1 MDNTYYERKLIYMM
15 LMPRRDFDLFG
26 DDFFKDDF
34 FKGEKNSLMK
44 TDIKETENSYILD
57 IDLPGYKKEDIKV
70 DITDGYLTINA
81 KTSNEVNEEEKGKFV
96 RRERFTGECTR
107 SFYVGEDIKEEEIRA
122 SFKNGIL
129 NLEVPKVNPEEKKSD
144 KKYIEIND

>member
-1 MDNTYYERKLIYMM
+1 MM

-34 FKGEKNSLMK
+34 FRSEKNNLMK
-44 TDIKETENSYILD
+44 TDIKETEDSYILD

-81 KTSNEVNEEEKGKFV
+81 KTSNEKEEKDKGKFV
-96 RRERFTGECTR
+96 RRERFTGECSR
-107 SFYVGEDIKEEEIRA
+107 SFYVGEDIKEEEIKA

-129 NLEVPKVNPEEKKSD
+129 NLKVPKVNPDEKKSA
-144 KKYIEIND
+144 KKYIEIGD

>member
-1 MDNTYYERKLIYMM
+1 MIYMM

-26 DDFFKDDF
+26 DDFFRDDF
-34 FKGEKNSLMK
+34 FKGEKNNLMK

-57 IDLPGYKKEDIKV
+57 VDLPGYSKEDIKV
-70 DITDGYLTINA
+70 DVTDGYLTINA
-81 KTSNEVNEEEKGKFV
+81 KMSNEVKDEKKGKFV

-107 SFYVGEDIKEEEIRA
+107 SFYVGEDIKEEEIKA

-129 NLEVPKVNPEEKKSD
+129 NLEVPKVSPDERKSE
-144 KKYIEIND
+144 KKYIEIHD

>member
-1 MDNTYYERKLIYMM
+1 MM

-26 DDFFKDDF
+26 DDFFRDDF
-34 FKGEKNSLMK
+34 FKSEKNNLMK
-44 TDIKETENSYILD
+44 TDIKETEDSYILD

-81 KTSNEVNEEEKGKFV
+81 KTSHEKEDKEKGKFV
-96 RRERFTGECTR
+96 RRERFMGECSR
-107 SFYVGEDIKEEEIRA
+107 SFYVGEDIKEDEVTA

-129 NLEVPKVNPEEKKSD
+129 NLEVPKVKPEEKKSD
-144 KKYIEIND
+144 KKYIEIGD

>member
-1 MDNTYYERKLIYMM
+1 MM

-26 DDFFKDDF
+26 DDFFRDDF
-34 FKGEKNSLMK
+34 FKSEKNNLMK

-70 DITDGYLTINA
+70 DLTDGYLTINA
-81 KTSNEVNEEEKGKFV
+81 KTSNEKEDKEKGKFV
-96 RRERFTGECTR
+96 RRERFMGECSR
-107 SFYVGEDIKEEEIRA
+107 SFYVGEDIKEEEIKA

-129 NLEVPKVNPEEKKSD
+129 NLEVPKEKPEEKKSD
-144 KKYIEIND
+144 KKYIEIGD

>member
-1 MDNTYYERKLIYMM
+1 MDMM

-34 FKGEKNSLMK
+34 FKGEKNNLMK

-57 IDLPGYKKEDIKV
+57 VDLPGYQKEDIKV
-70 DITDGYLTINA
+70 DVTDGYLTINA
-81 KTSNEVNEEEKGKFV
+81 KTSHEEKDEKKGKYV

-107 SFYVGEDIKEEEIRA
+107 SFYVGDDIKEEEIKA

-129 NLEVPKVNPEEKKSD
+129 NLEVPKVSPEEKKSD
-144 KKYIEIND
+144 KKYIQIEG

>member
-1 MDNTYYERKLIYMM
+1 MM

-26 DDFFKDDF
+26 DDFFRDDF
-34 FKGEKNSLMK
+34 FKGEKNNLMK
-44 TDIKETENSYILD
+44 TDIKETENNYILD

-81 KTSNEVNEEEKGKFV
+81 KTSNEKKEEEKGKFV
-96 RRERFTGECTR
+96 RRERFTGECSR
-107 SFYVGEDIKEEEIRA
+107 SFYVGEDEIKA

-129 NLEVPKVNPEEKKSD
+129 NLEVPKVKPEEKKSD
-144 KKYIEIND
+144 KKYIEIGD

>member
-1 MDNTYYERKLIYMM
+1 MM

-26 DDFFKDDF
+26 DDFFRDDF
-34 FKGEKNSLMK
+34 FKSEKNNLMK

-81 KTSNEVNEEEKGKFV
+81 KTSQEKEEKEKGKFV
-96 RRERFTGECTR
+96 RRERFSGECSR
-107 SFYVGEDIKEEEIRA
+107 SFYVGEDIKEDEIKA
-122 SFKNGIL
+122 KFKNGIL
-129 NLEVPKVNPEEKKSD
+129 TLEVPKVSLEDKNKD
-144 KKYIEIND
+144 KKYIEISE